1 MDRCILFST
10 ENFLFVAKN
19 SKLTANIRMTEC
31 FISLQ
36 FRTERLKKS
45 FSSELRS
52 EYLSCLKNFSSLI
65 SNSTSDSMQRGLLET
80 LEDEIKRVKGEL

>member
-1 MDRCILFST
+1 
-10 ENFLFVAKN
+10 
-19 SKLTANIRMTEC
+19 MTEC

-80 LEDEIKRVKGEL
+80 LEDEIKRVEGEL